1 MDHTEDTPPGSA
13 CDAEATL
20 TKALL
25 EQRERFTLAMACMS
39 DGVWDW
45 WVDTG
50 KVYFSPRYK
59 AMLGYS
65 GAEFPDLFSSFQD
78 HVHPEDVTPTLDLA
92 QRFIDDPTIE
102 FDTVL
107 RMRHRDGHYLWI
119 RARAAAARD
128 GDGRARRLVG
138 CNTDVSAEQ
147 TEHMLREYNQRLEA
161 TVRRRTAD
169 LSRSEALL
177 DTCQAI
183 AGIGGWE
190 TDLVTGEQRWTRT
203 THQIFDLPEDFQP
216 TLEKTVAMMDPDT
229 PEAVLKRRGEAV
241 AAREPF
247 DVEMPFT
254 TASGRRILVRSIGHP
269 VKENGHVVRYVGIL
283 QDITTARAA
292 EQALIQARDE
302 AETARQSAE
311 IANHAKSTFL
321 ANMSHELRT
330 PLNGILGYAQIL
342 QRDRLLAER
351 QREGVDIILRS
362 GEYLLTLINDVLD
375 LARIES
381 NRIELYHT
389 DFSLT
394 EFLENIAGLFRMR
407 AEQKGISFL
416 YEPLTALPL
425 GVRGDEK
432 RLRQVLI
439 NLLSNAVKF
448 TDSGGVALKVG
459 YQDQRLRFQVEDTG
473 IGIDEAELG
482 DIFEPFRQVGDQRY
496 RADGAGLGLAITHNL
511 VELMGGELQVS
522 SKAGAGS
529 LFWFALD
536 LPRVDSLI
544 PRAERRQPVIVGY
557 HGPRQRILAIDDR
570 QENRAVLKSLLTPL
584 GFEVLEAAN
593 GEQGLSLAQ
602 QESPDLVLTDLVM
615 PVLDGFEV
623 VRRLRR
629 ENEGV
634 QVPVIAVSASV
645 FDYHQS
651 ESLAA
656 GCNAFIPKPIRAEH
670 LLEAIREQLGLE
682 WILEN
687 PVTTAVASVA
697 DTPAEA
703 GPTVGPSPAEASQL
717 LDLTRQGDVIGIQ
730 TMLGTLEQQPALH
743 PFVAQAQTLAAEFQL
758 EEVEALVLPWVAS
771 GR

>member
-1 MDHTEDTPPGSA
+1 MDHHQDITPGTVPTT
-13 CDAEATL
+13 EATL
-20 TKALL
+20 A
-25 EQRERFTLAMACMS
+25 EHQERFALAMACMN
-39 DGVWDW
+39 DGIWDW
-45 WVDTG
+45 RVDTG
-50 KVYFSPRYK
+50 EVYFSPRYK
-59 AMLGYS
+59 VMLGY
-65 GAEFPDLFSSFQD
+65 GEAEFPDRFSSFQE
-78 HVHPEDVTPTLDLA
+78 HLHPEDLA
-92 QRFIDDPTIE
+92 PVLELVQRFIEDADLE
-102 FDTVL
+102 FDTVF

-119 RARAAAARD
+119 RARATAARD
-128 GDGRARRLVG
+128 QQGRARRLVG
-138 CNTDVSAEQ
+138 CHTDISAAQ
-147 TEHMLREYNQRLEA
+147 TEQVLREYNQRLEA
-161 TVRRRTAD
+161 EVARHTAA
-169 LSRSEALL
+169 LRRSEALL

-190 TDLVTGEQRWTRT
+190 TNILTGEQRWTRT
-203 THQIFDLPEDFQP
+203 TYEIFELPEDFQP

-229 PEAVLKRRGEAV
+229 PETALHQQQAAAV
-241 AAREPF
+241 AALQPF
-247 DVEMPFT
+247 DVEMPFI

-269 VKENGHVVRYVGIL
+269 ISEDGKVTRYVGIL
-283 QDITTARAA
+283 KDITAERAA

-593 GEQGLSLAQ
+593 GEQGLHLAQ

-687 PVTTAVASVA
+687 PVTTAAASVA

-703 GPTVGPSPAEASQL
+703 GPTVGPSPAEASRL
-717 LDLTRQGDVIGIQ
+717 LDLTRQGDVTGVQ
-730 TMLGTLEQQPALH
+730 AVLGTLEQQPALQ